1 MATNQNDDDSISN
14 PLSKA
19 FEEAKILPPL
29 DILEELEGIK
39 SLIADLVLEEG
50 EAAEALP
57 SLNIEALR
65 KARNEREEA
74 LVAFEAARV
83 NKNLVSKETKEM
95 ETKLWL
101 LSKRACPQA
110 LAGAKKNVQRIRA
123 ASFDALKEAQSRLDK
138 ANSQLQQVS
147 GDVDEVVQL
156 IQAIQPGRNC
166 WNELKE
172 AKEVVFMVAFR
183 DPTVKKTLWA
193 EYNAKKEEL
202 DAAKKEYDA
211 NRTQTP
217 RQSQQAS
224 QKPELTP
231 AELEERRE
239 KSRQKSARHAQN
251 KARRAAE
258 NRENAKGGSGGGKKG
273 KK

>member
-1 MATNQNDDDSISN
+1 MATNHNDETETTS
-14 PLSKA
+14 LSKA

-39 SLIADLVLEEG
+39 SLIADLVLHEVDVD
-50 EAAEALP
+50 EALP

-74 LVAFEAARV
+74 LVAFEAAKV
-83 NKNLVSKETKEM
+83 NKELVSKETKEM

-138 ANSQLQQVS
+138 ANSLLQQVS
-147 GDVDEVVQL
+147 GDVDEVVR
-156 IQAIQPGRNC
+156 IIRSIQPNRHC
-166 WNELKE
+166 WNRLKE
-172 AKEVVFMVAFR
+172 AKEIVFMVAFR
-183 DPTVKKTLWA
+183 DPTAKKALWA

-211 NRTQTP
+211 RIQAP
-217 RQSQQAS
+217 RQSQQAP

-231 AELEERRE
+231 AELEERRA
-239 KSRQKSARHAQN
+239 KNRQKSERHAQN
-251 KARRAAE
+251 KAQRAAE
-258 NRENAKGGSGGGKKG
+258 NRENAKGGSSGGKKG